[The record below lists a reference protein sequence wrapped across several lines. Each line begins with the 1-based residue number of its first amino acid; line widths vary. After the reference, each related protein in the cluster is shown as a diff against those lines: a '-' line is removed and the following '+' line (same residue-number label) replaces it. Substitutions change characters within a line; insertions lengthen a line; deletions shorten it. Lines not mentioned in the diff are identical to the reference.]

1 MEKVVVVV
9 DSREQEP
16 YSFSERVVT
25 VRRALPAGDYSLAG
39 MEQSVAIE
47 RKSAED
53 FMHTL
58 IRERERFRREL
69 LKLATYDRACIV
81 VEAGMDDILAGV
93 YRSGCHPSSVFG
105 AALSIIVDYGV
116 PIYFCSN
123 RQCAR
128 RFVEEYLL
136 RLYRRSQDP
145 CQQQHPNMSKSG
157 EKSNDSSSLPPASPQ
172 DDSKQI
178 GETQSNSPAT

>member
-1 MEKVVVVV
+1 MAKEVVVVV

-16 YSFSERVVT
+16 YSFSDRVVT

-39 MEQSVAIE
+39 LEQSVAIE

-53 FMHTL
+53 FVHTL

-69 LKLATYDRACIV
+69 LKLATYERYCIV
-81 VEAGMDDILAGV
+81 VEAGMGDILAGI

-105 AALSIIVDYGV
+105 AAMSIIVDYGV

-123 RQCAR
+123 RQCAC
-128 RFVEEYLL
+128 RFVEDYLL
-136 RLYRRSQDP
+136 RCHRRYQVS
-145 CQQQHPNMSKSG
+145 CLQQQQPSEPNSG
-157 EKSNDSSSLPPASPQ
+157 ERSRESSSPPPTTPPDCS
-172 DDSKQI
+172 
-178 GETQSNSPAT
+178 